1 MTFQNQRI
9 SQGEPLSLADVLSAD
24 QQGGLKWFDEIHT
37 CSLHGPFRARI
48 VMLGEVKVSDG
59 VCPECE
65 RLKRLADERERARI
79 ESQRAAEESRQ
90 RMEKA
95 LGRSCIPQDFLDK
108 SFENFEADTENLC
121 GALDLSKRF
130 VKGWKK
136 AKASGYGLFF
146 YGKPGTGKT
155 HLATSILKCL
165 MPGVTGLYTR
175 VSDMVGYIRT
185 GWRVESSLSAYEAAR
200 RFVDIDLLVIDEL
213 GAQAGSVSEQTL
225 LFEVIDA
232 RLSENRPTIFLS
244 NLSPTD
250 LVPVIGERLI
260 DRIKGKCVP
269 FCFTGKSRR
278 RALSASVFGD

>member
-9 SQGEPLSLADVLSAD
+9 CQSEPLSLADVLSAD
-24 QQGGLKWFDEIHT
+24 QQGGLRWFDETHT

-48 VMLGEVKVSDG
+48 VMLGDVKVSDG

-65 RLKRLADERERARI
+65 RLKRLADERERAKI
-79 ESQRAAEESRQ
+79 EAQRAAEEARQ

-108 SFENFEADTENLC
+108 SFENFVADTENLC

-130 VKGWKK
+130 VKGWEK
-136 AKASGYGLFF
+136 AKAAGYGLFF

-165 MPGVTGLYTR
+165 MPGVNGLYTR
-175 VSDMVGYIRT
+175 VSDMIGYIRT
-185 GWRVESSLSAYEAAR
+185 GWRSESPVSAYQAAR
-200 RFVDIDLLVIDEL
+200 HYVDIELLVIDEL
-213 GAQAGSVSEQTL
+213 GVQVGSISEQTL

-244 NLSPTD
+244 NLSPSEI
-250 LVPVIGERLI
+250 VGVIGERLA

-269 FCFTGKSRR
+269 YCFTGKSRR
-278 RALSASVFGD
+278 RALSASVF